1 MSTSV
6 PTADNM
12 QVNDPQLKGKLKKA
26 ERFLKIRALLLV
38 APLVLF
44 VLFTFVFPLTEML
57 YRSIHNPILVDN
69 MPQAAA
75 LIREW
80 GQVELPGEDIFS
92 EVGKALVIAREQKTI
107 GRIGNRLNSEHS
119 GMRSLTTKS
128 ARKLGKYTGDDYKT
142 YMLGLDKRWGEMET
156 WSAFKVL
163 SSEYTMTH
171 YLAAFDMQYNAKGEI
186 VPQPE
191 DRQIY
196 IDMLLK
202 TLKLSLM
209 VTVFCVILGYPLA
222 YLLSVLPSSKS
233 NLLMIL
239 VLLPFWTSLLVRTS
253 AWIVMLQSKGVVNS
267 LLLYLGII
275 SEPLDMMYNQI
286 GTVVAMTHILLP
298 FLILPTYSVMKSI
311 SPVYMHAARSLGAT
325 PAHAFIKVYFPQSL
339 PGLSAGAILVFILSI
354 GYYITPAL
362 VGGRTG
368 QMISNLIAYHM
379 QTSLNWGLGAALA
392 GSLLIV
398 VLVLYGIYNRLVGAS
413 QLKLG

>member
-1 MSTSV
+1 MSTSA
-6 PTADNM
+6 PPADNM
-12 QVNDPQLKGKLKKA
+12 QVNDPALKRKLKKA

-44 VLFTFVFPLTEML
+44 VLFTFVFPLAEML
-57 YRSIHNPILVDN
+57 YRSIHNPVLVDN
-69 MPQAAA
+69 MPEVA
-75 LIREW
+75 
-80 GQVELPGEDIFS
+80 ELMQRWDQQQIPGEEVFAS
-92 EVGKALVIAREQKTI
+92 VGKALVLAREQKTI
-107 GRIGNRLNSEHS
+107 GRIANRLNSEQS
-119 GMRSLTTKS
+119 GMRSLMTKT
-128 ARKLGKYTGDDYKT
+128 ARKLKRYEGSDYKVF
-142 YMLGLDKRWGEMET
+142 MLQQDKRWGEMET
-156 WSAFKVL
+156 WGAFKVL
-163 SSEYTMTH
+163 SSEFTATH
-171 YLAAFDMQYNAKGEI
+171 YLAALDLQYNVNGEI

-191 DRQIY
+191 SRQIY
-196 IDMLLK
+196 VDMLLK

-209 VTVFCVILGYPLA
+209 VTLFCIILGYPLA
-222 YLLSVLPSSKS
+222 YLLSVLPPSKS

-253 AWIVMLQSKGVVNS
+253 AWIVMLQGKGVVNS
-267 LLLYLGII
+267 FLLWTGII

-298 FLILPTYSVMKSI
+298 FLVLPTYSVMKSI
-311 SPVYMHAARSLGAT
+311 SPVYMRAARSLGAT
-325 PAHAFIKVYFPQSL
+325 PGHAFFKVYFPQSL

-392 GSLLIV
+392 GSLLAV
-398 VLVLYGIYNRLVGAS
+398 VLVLYGVYNRLVGAS
-413 QLKLG
+413 QMKLG